1 MITVKLKTN
10 LIDKNRIHRGKKH
23 NYLDLVLIENKFGRD
38 EFGYDGFVK
47 QGTSK
52 EEREANPDLQL
63 PIIGNYTIY
72 TPRAQASEPASAV
85 APVSRTP
92 APLRAATT
100 EVPNMADEDCP
111 F

>member
-38 EFGYDGFVK
+38 EFGYDGFIK
-47 QGTSK
+47 QSIPK
-52 EEREANPDLQL
+52 EEREANPDLQM
-63 PIIGNYTIY
+63 PIIGNFTVYV
-72 TPRAQASEPASAV
+72 PRDARSGETS
-85 APVSRTP
+85 P
-92 APLRAATT
+92 APAAPAPSMGTRRQ
-100 EVPNMADEDCP
+100 EVPNMADCDCP

>member
-38 EFGYDGFVK
+38 EFGYDGFIK
-47 QGTSK
+47 QSISK
-52 EEREANPDLQL
+52 EEREANPDLQM
-63 PIIGNYTIY
+63 PIIGNFTVYV
-72 TPRAQASEPASAV
+72 PRD
-85 APVSRTP
+85 TP
-92 APLRAATT
+92 AAPAPSMGTRRQ

>member
-72 TPRAQASEPASAV
+72 TPRTQASATAV
-85 APVSRTP
+85 APASRTP
-92 APLRAATT
+92 APSRAAAI
-100 EVPNMADEDCP
+100 EVPNMADEDYP

>member
-38 EFGYDGFVK
+38 EFGFDGFVK
-47 QGTSK
+47 QGVSR
-52 EEREANPDLQL
+52 EERQANPDLQM
-63 PIIGNYTIY
+63 PIIGNYTVYI
-72 TPRAQASEPASAV
+72 PRAGNA
-85 APVSRTP
+85 P
-92 APLRAATT
+92 APAPAAPAPSMGTRRQ
-100 EVPNMADEDCP
+100 EVPNMADEDYP